1 MPCPSSPATPTQKL
15 RRRPPFFYPA
25 PLRTR
30 HDGWTISRQCH
41 FLAQLYLT
49 GSVAAAAGA
58 VGMSRASAYRL
69 RGRAGAEGFA
79 WAWDRVLTP
88 TGSGPDNRPAGRR
101 RPDLRK
107 VTRGVLMGWLE
118 TGKVRPVLF
127 RGRVVGIDARP
138 CDIVLFALLRRGG
151 AFRPAPAERDNF
163 TRRNVSEMGGVGVQM
178 NAAPRAPDCT
188 GMGQGAS
195 GSGGRIDSR
204 AGLSSHAANQPRAIA

>member
-1 MPCPSSPATPTQKL
+1 MPRSRPRPTPAHRA
-15 RRRPPFFYPA
+15 RRKPPFFLPV

-30 HDGWTISRQCH
+30 RDGWTIARQCH
-41 FLAQLYLT
+41 FLVQLYLT

-58 VGMSRASAYRL
+58 VGMSRTSAYRL

-88 TGSGPDNRPAGRR
+88 PGSGPENRPAGRR

-107 VTRGVLMGWLE
+107 VTRVVLMGWLE

-127 RGRVVGIDARP
+127 RGRVVAIATKP

-151 AFRPAPAERDNF
+151 AFRPAPASRDNF
-163 TRRNVSEMGGVGVQM
+163 TCRRVSEKGGVGVQM
-178 NAAPRAPDCT
+178 SAAPRAPECT

-195 GSGGRIDSR
+195 GSGGRIDLR
-204 AGLSSHAANQPRAIA
+204 AGMSSDAANQPRAIA